1 MDTSRETGR
10 GLWKPHLVLGRSWVI
25 MRKQP
30 RLFIEKLEDRSTPAL
45 ITVTSLADALSG
57 PDDGQITLREA
68 IQAANRDVS
77 IDGST
82 AGAGADTI
90 QFDEGIAGGIVDL
103 QLIGGTTLGRNA
115 FEITSD
121 ITIQGSGETIKIQGP
136 NEPILGG
143 GGIRLFYVSSTG
155 RLALSQVTL
164 ANGLA
169 VGGDGGTN
177 FGGGG
182 FGGGGGGGG
191 GGMGGAIF
199 NEGVLSISASTLTGN
214 TAHGGNGG
222 NGAEDIGAADSGGGG
237 GGGGIGGGGGNVL
250 KHNPPGG
257 HGGAGGG
264 GTYGHGGN
272 APGGTGG
279 GGGGGTIT
287 DGSTFGGAG
296 GVYNGGDGGVGGDGE
311 AGGPGGGGGG
321 GAAESNGGAGG
332 LGGGGGGSGENESGI
347 QRTGGAGGFGG
358 GGGGGGKDNN
368 GGNGGFG
375 GGGGGTASDGT
386 ATTGGLGGFGGGN
399 ARGAIGT
406 VSGGGGGGG
415 LGGAIFNR
423 GGTVTIT
430 NSTISGNR
438 AIGGAGGAG
447 RTAPFDGEDGQGM
460 GGGIFNLEGSLTVL
474 NSTVVDNVVNG
485 AGRQIYQLSVGVVS
499 TTVLNNS
506 ILASADVTV
515 HDFEMQSIL
524 PGFANSS
531 GSNNLIRS
539 PNNFGGG
546 VVSNADP
553 LLGALADNGGPTFTH
568 LPQAGSPVINAGS
581 NAAAASLTTDQ
592 RGFGRIAG
600 GTVDIGAVEFGAKPG
615 EGVAISDTPEG
626 VWIERVYHDLLGRTP
641 DAGAD
646 LYVQDLINGR
656 RSKLEIA
663 EEILHSSEY
672 LSGVVISLYQR
683 FLHRNP
689 DESGLVGYVRDLQ
702 GGESIEDVTIE
713 ILSST
718 EYRTNASSAEGFVNS
733 VFKDIL
739 GRLPDGDDLQRYV
752 TRYGEG
758 TQGDAESIAREIVT
772 SQEARSRAVSAAFA
786 LMLNRNADPESATG
800 YIGALETGRNLF
812 DILAEMAASDEY
824 ASTNLII

>member
-1 MDTSRETGR
+1 
-10 GLWKPHLVLGRSWVI
+10 

-279 GGGGGTIT
+279 GGG
-287 DGSTFGGAG
+287 
-296 GVYNGGDGGVGGDGE
+296 
-311 AGGPGGGGGG
+311 
-321 GAAESNGGAGG
+321 
-332 LGGGGGGSGENESGI
+332 SGENESGI

-438 AIGGAGGAG
+438 AVGGAGGAG
-447 RTAPFDGEDGQGM
+447 RTAPLDGEDGQGM